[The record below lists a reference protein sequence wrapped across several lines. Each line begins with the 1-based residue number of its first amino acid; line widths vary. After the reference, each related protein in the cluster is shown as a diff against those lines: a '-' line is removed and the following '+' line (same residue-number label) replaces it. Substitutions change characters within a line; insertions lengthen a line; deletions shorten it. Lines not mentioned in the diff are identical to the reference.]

1 MSTILQMKW
10 YRLGYQLKLIRK
22 FFDIILNK
30 NWIISTFSL
39 QKPMKIQIIRQI
51 IFRANHCILNPCFF
65 FHDSIIY
72 TIPAIFQLRAV

>member
-30 NWIISTFSL
+30 NWIISMFSL
-39 QKPMKIQIIRQI
+39 QKPMKTQIIRQM
-51 IFRANHCILNPCFF
+51 IFRAEQ
-65 FHDSIIY
+65 IIV
-72 TIPAIFQLRAV
+72 F

>member
-1 MSTILQMKW
+1 MKW

-39 QKPMKIQIIRQI
+39 QKPMKTQIIRQI
-51 IFRANHCILNPCFF
+51 IFRAEQ
-65 FHDSIIY
+65 IIV
-72 TIPAIFQLRAV
+72 F